1 MKKSLL
7 SLLLALSLLTGCL
20 VVPAYA
26 DTTAATDT
34 TGETEDPAMT
44 ETLPDLAQDAEAPQT
59 DYAFG
64 SVCILNGCRSLDGQ
78 MPLAGSNR
86 KLDTAQ
92 AAIVYER
99 NTGTLVYAYNPDT
112 KLPTGTLSK
121 IVTALLVVERIENLD
136 AVVTVQEGIA
146 SRIPAGAQSI
156 KLRSNEEMSVRD
168 LLHCMILQN
177 AADAAVALAEYVA
190 GTRATFVDMMN
201 QRVKQMGCTNT
212 TFTDVHGAGSGAQY
226 TTARDMI
233 RIMLTC
239 NDNETVKKLLSTQEY
254 TVEATNLSEKRS
266 LQSQDYLMQNKIVT
280 KYIDERV
287 TSGFVSYSN
296 DTGASI
302 VCTADNTKTAGATGM
317 NLVCVVL
324 GATRVFAENG
334 WQVTNYGNFDEM
346 VKLLSWAYK
355 NFKVHRVIYNGM
367 SLEQIPVAGGN
378 NDVVGV
384 ANVDID
390 TVLPSAAKMA
400 NLIRNVSVRDGG
412 LTAPIQKDDVIGTVE
427 IWYSNSCLMEA
438 QLLAQESV
446 RTAADSGLTVYSAL
460 APQNQGEK
468 NSLSGAILIIC
479 AVILVPTVSYL
490 AINSYLR
497 RRAKAKRRKR
507 RENRRRSQ

>member
-1 MKKSLL
+1 M
-7 SLLLALSLLTGCL
+7 
-20 VVPAYA
+20 
-26 DTTAATDT
+26 
-34 TGETEDPAMT
+34 
-44 ETLPDLAQDAEAPQT
+44 
-59 DYAFG
+59 
-64 SVCILNGCRSLDGQ
+64 
-78 MPLAGSNR
+78 
-86 KLDTAQ
+86 
-92 AAIVYER
+92 
-99 NTGTLVYAYNPDT
+99 
-112 KLPTGTLSK
+112 
-121 IVTALLVVERIENLD
+121 
-136 AVVTVQEGIA
+136 
-146 SRIPAGAQSI
+146 
-156 KLRSNEEMSVRD
+156 
-168 LLHCMILQN
+168 
-177 AADAAVALAEYVA
+177 
-190 GTRATFVDMMN
+190 
-201 QRVKQMGCTNT
+201 
-212 TFTDVHGAGSGAQY
+212 
-226 TTARDMI
+226 
-233 RIMLTC
+233 
-239 NDNETVKKLLSTQEY
+239 
-254 TVEATNLSEKRS
+254 
-266 LQSQDYLMQNKIVT
+266 
-280 KYIDERV
+280 
-287 TSGFVSYSN
+287 
-296 DTGASI
+296 
-302 VCTADNTKTAGATGM
+302 
-317 NLVCVVL
+317 
-324 GATRVFAENG
+324 FAENG
-334 WQVTNYGNFDEM
+334 WSVTNYGNFDEM

-497 RRAKAKRRKR
+497 SRAKAKRRKR